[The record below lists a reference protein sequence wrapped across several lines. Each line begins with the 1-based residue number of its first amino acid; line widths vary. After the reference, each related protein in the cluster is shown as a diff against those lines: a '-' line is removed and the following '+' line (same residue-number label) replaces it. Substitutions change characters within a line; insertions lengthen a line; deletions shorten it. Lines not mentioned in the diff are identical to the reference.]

1 MDLRID
7 LQGLGRGGLRGFSAG
22 LQQPWVGARWLFR
35 HRSLWPLAAAP
46 ALISALLLLLF
57 GLLAWKLG
65 PSLYGSLLP
74 DFATVDGADGWVGS
88 LQDTGR
94 AVVRGAVAAV
104 TTVLCVAGTLLSTLA
119 LGSAL
124 AAPFLELL
132 SEAVEQQV
140 HGRGDPPFS
149 WMQLA
154 RDAVRGAAGALG
166 QAGLW
171 LSIYLPL
178 VLGSLL
184 PVVGLLFSVAA
195 AVYSG
200 FFFGLS
206 ALEPTLE
213 RRKLTLRGKL
223 GFARRHLAAHLGM
236 GAGVAVV
243 MLVPGLGQLAAP
255 AFTVAGALFVLAV
268 EPNESPES
276 PPESSLA

>member
-1 MDLRID
+1 MDVGID

-57 GLLAWKLG
+57 GLAAWQLG
-65 PSLYGSLLP
+65 PPLYAALLP
-74 DFATVDGADGWVGS
+74 DFATVDGGEGWVGS
-88 LQDTGR
+88 LQDGGR
-94 AVVRGAVAAV
+94 AVVRGAVVAV
-104 TTVLCVAGTLLSTLA
+104 TAVLCAAGALLSTLA
-119 LGSAL
+119 VGSAL

-132 SEAVEQQV
+132 SEAVERQV
-140 HGRGDPPFS
+140 RGRGDPPFS
-149 WMQLA
+149 WTQLA
-154 RDAVRGAAGALG
+154 RDAFRGAAGALG

-171 LSIYLPL
+171 LSVYLPL

-184 PVVGLLFSVAA
+184 PVVGLLFSLAA
-195 AVYSG
+195 AIYSG

-213 RRKLTLRGKL
+213 RRKLGLRGKL
-223 GFARRHLAAHLGM
+223 AFARKHLSAHLGL
-236 GAGVAVV
+236 GAGVALV

-255 AFTVAGALFVLAV
+255 AFTVAGALFVLTL
-268 EPNESPES
+268 EPDGAGPQ
-276 PPESSLA
+276 PVDAPTA